1 MERFKK
7 ATIANVFVS
16 IAFILL
22 GLMLTFKPDV
32 TLSIIVNVIGIII
45 VAFGVLKL
53 FNYFKLKTDF
63 AVFEYDL
70 FFGIIGIV
78 MGIVV
83 MVFGREVASL
93 FRVVIGIWIIYN
105 AILRVQLSLY
115 LKKVNSPAW
124 AYTIIFAVL
133 ILICGVYITFR
144 ANAII
149 STIGIVMIIYA
160 IMDWIENMI
169 TLKNMTNIYIQ

>member
-53 FNYFKLKTDF
+53 FNYFINKT
-63 AVFEYDL
+63 
-70 FFGIIGIV
+70 IIGV
-78 MGIVV
+78 D
-83 MVFGREVASL
+83 
-93 FRVVIGIWIIYN
+93 YN
-105 AILRVQLSLY
+105 V
-115 LKKVNSPAW
+115 
-124 AYTIIFAVL
+124 
-133 ILICGVYITFR
+133 
-144 ANAII
+144 
-149 STIGIVMIIYA
+149 
-160 IMDWIENMI
+160 
-169 TLKNMTNIYIQ
+169 

>member
-1 MERFKK
+1 MEKFKK

-22 GLMLTFKPDV
+22 GLMLTFKPNV
-32 TLSIIVNVIGIII
+32 TLSVIVNVIGIII

-70 FFGIIGIV
+70 LFGIIGIV
-78 MGIVV
+78 LGIVI
-83 MVFGREVASL
+83 MVFGKEVAAL
-93 FRVVIGIWIIYN
+93 FRVIIGIWIIYN
-105 AILRVQLSLY
+105 AILRMQLSLY
-115 LKKVNSPAW
+115 LKKVNSSAW
-124 AYTIIFAVL
+124 IYTIAFAIL
-133 ILICGVYITFR
+133 ILLCGIYITFR

-149 STIGIVMIIYA
+149 STIGIVMIVYA
-160 IMDWIENMI
+160 VMDLIENMI
-169 TLKNMTNIYIQ
+169 TLKNLKDIYIQ